1 MFLIKVV
8 VSYVVYVV
16 CMTSM
21 YSLQSKLSLSEGFCF
36 VLFKDNLF
44 FFLELFSSSSSSSNA
59 SFVHGFGGCVTLVD
73 LVINRS
79 LDI

>member
-44 FFLELFSSSSSSSNA
+44 FFF
-59 SFVHGFGGCVTLVD
+59 
-73 LVINRS
+73 
-79 LDI
+79 